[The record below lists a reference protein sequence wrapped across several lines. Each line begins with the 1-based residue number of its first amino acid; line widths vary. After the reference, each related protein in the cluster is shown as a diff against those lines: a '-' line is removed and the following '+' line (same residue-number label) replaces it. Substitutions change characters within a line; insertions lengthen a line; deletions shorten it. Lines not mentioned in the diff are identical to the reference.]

1 MSNLRAT
8 IEDLSSR
15 FAANLIEA
23 LRGASI
29 DEILSLSSGGGARRP
44 GRPARAEAPAAAP
57 ATRRRGRGGR
67 LPRRSPSDIA
77 GMVDA
82 IADLLAKHPNG
93 LRAEQIRAQLDVEAK
108 ELPRP
113 LSDGVKAGRLTKQG
127 QKRATTYFAGSG
139 GGASSGRRGRRAAK
153 KK

>member
-1 MSNLRAT
+1 
-8 IEDLSSR
+8 
-15 FAANLIEA
+15 
-23 LRGASI
+23 
-29 DEILSLSSGGGARRP
+29 
-44 GRPARAEAPAAAP
+44 
-57 ATRRRGRGGR
+57 
-67 LPRRSPSDIA
+67 
-77 GMVDA
+77 MVDA

-139 GGASSGRRGRRAAK
+139 GASSGRRGRRAAK